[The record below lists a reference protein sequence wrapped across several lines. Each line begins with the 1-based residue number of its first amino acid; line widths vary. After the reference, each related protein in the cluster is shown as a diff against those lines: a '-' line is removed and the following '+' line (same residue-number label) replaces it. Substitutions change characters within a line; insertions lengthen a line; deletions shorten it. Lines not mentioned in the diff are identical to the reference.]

1 MVVFPIIRL
10 VAFANERTMLMIGKS
25 SLHQSEK
32 AMILASI
39 INRDRAVSVCNL
51 NCYDIEHSAKVDDE
65 SIATLF
71 TSESV

>member
-25 SLHQSEK
+25 SLYQAER

-39 INRDRAVSVCNL
+39 INRDRAVSVCNF

-65 SIATLF
+65 SVATLF
-71 TSESV
+71 TSKSV